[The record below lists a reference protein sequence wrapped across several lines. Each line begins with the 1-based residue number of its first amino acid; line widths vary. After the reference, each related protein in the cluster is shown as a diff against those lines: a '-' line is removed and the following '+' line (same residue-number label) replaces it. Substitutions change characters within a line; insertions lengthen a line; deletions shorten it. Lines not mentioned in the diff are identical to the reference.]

1 MKTWHKIIVGDSRQM
16 KEVSDESVHL
26 IITSPP
32 YWQLKDYGNGKQ
44 IGFNDT
50 YEEYIN
56 NLNLVWNECHRVL
69 HKGCRLCVNIGDQFA
84 RSVYYGRYKVIPIR
98 TEIIKFCES
107 VGFDYMGAII
117 WQKVTT
123 CHTTGGATVMGSFPY
138 PRSGILKLD
147 YEFILIF
154 KKYGNQPK
162 VSHEVKE
169 QSKLTQEEWN
179 QYFTGHW
186 NFPGEK
192 QDKHL
197 AMFPEE
203 LPRRFIK
210 MFSFVGDTVL
220 DPFLGSGTTS
230 FAAKNLNRSS
240 IGYEI
245 NEDFLPIIK
254 EKLGINQ
261 SNIFQDVTFEI
272 IRQEEP
278 RVDFKEKIKKLP
290 YIFKDPIKFDK
301 KVDPRKLRF
310 GSKIDLPA
318 PRYLYYVYAIKCDNG
333 SIYIG
338 QTENMEKRWHD
349 HMAGKVRWTKKYK
362 ALEIIHYEG
371 YSTKEEAVEREKV
384 LKTGFGRKWLK
395 HELIKSG
402 LRPWDE
408 NAARQAGNSHSE
420 RETYYTVKEIISPE
434 ILILNNGLK
443 IRLLGVKENPENNVE
458 AIRLLREKIR
468 GKKVF
473 IKFDNIKYDEK
484 NNLLCYLY
492 LSNKTFLNAHLIKNG
507 LVDVDITFDYKYKSK
522 FLSERLVK

>member
-1 MKTWHKIIVGDSRQM
+1 MKTLHKIIIGDSRQM
-16 KEVSDESVHL
+16 KEVPDELVHL

-32 YWQLKDYGNGKQ
+32 YWQLKDYGNRKQ
-44 IGFNDT
+44 IGFNDS

-56 NLNLVWNECHRVL
+56 NLNLVWNDAYRVL
-69 HKGCRLCVNIGDQFA
+69 HKGCRLCINIGDQFA

-162 VSHEVKE
+162 VSHEVKK

-203 LPRRFIK
+203 LPKRLIK

-230 FAAKNLNRSS
+230 LAAKNLKRNS

-254 EKLGINQ
+254 DKLGINQ
-261 SNIFQDVTFEI
+261 STIFQDVTFEI
-272 IRQEEP
+272 IRQEGS
-278 RVDFKEKIKKLP
+278 RINFKEEIKKLP

-310 GSKIDLPA
+310 GSKID
-318 PRYLYYVYAIKCDNG
+318 
-333 SIYIG
+333 
-338 QTENMEKRWHD
+338 
-349 HMAGKVRWTKKYK
+349 
-362 ALEIIHYEG
+362 
-371 YSTKEEAVEREKV
+371 
-384 LKTGFGRKWLK
+384 
-395 HELIKSG
+395 
-402 LRPWDE
+402 
-408 NAARQAGNSHSE
+408 NSHSKK
-420 RETYYTVKEIISPE
+420 ETYYVVKEIISPE

-443 IRLLGVKENPENNVE
+443 IRLLGVKERPEKNGE
-458 AIRLLREKIR
+458 AIQFLKEKTR
-468 GKKVF
+468 GQKVF
-473 IKFDNIKYDEK
+473 LKFDTTKYDKKK
-484 NNLLCYLY
+484 NLVCYLY
-492 LSNKTFLNAHLIKNG
+492 LQNKTFLNAHLIKNG
-507 LVDVDITFDYKYKSK
+507 LADVETALDYKYKSK
-522 FLSERLVK
+522 FLNLQHRVIT